1 MLISGSEHLISFV
14 YFSGHN
20 LQNTE
25 GLPVSSGRKEEEEEK
40 KKTSPLWHNHFEVG
54 CSVGI
59 REVHGFLS
67 LKAYSR
73 VLCDTLS
80 CKRMR

>member
-40 KKTSPLWHNHFEVG
+40 KKKQAHSGTT
-54 CSVGI
+54 I
-59 REVHGFLS
+59 
-67 LKAYSR
+67 LKQDVVSG
-73 VLCDTLS
+73 LEKFTDS
-80 CKRMR
+80 CL